1 MTIENTKTID
11 ATVFSTYRSQLS
23 AEGAAPNWEAA
34 DGGALELKFSNGK
47 ELSISTSR
55 ISSAILWQAAVHG
68 LKQKL
73 VDAAA
78 ISRNPDTGRSATA
91 DDKYNA
97 VREVYDRLLSGQ
109 WNKGR
114 GEGSGTKGGLL
125 FRALCQLYEG
135 KQTPE
140 AIRAFLDKKSPAEK
154 TALRNTAKIAAII
167 ATFRE
172 ESSSD
177 VDADELLAGLED

>member
-1 MTIENTKTID
+1 MTTETRTPAID
-11 ATVFSTYRSQLS
+11 ATTMD
-23 AEGAAPNWEAA
+23 N
-34 DGGALELKFSNGK
+34 ALMLKFSNGQ
-47 ELSISTSR
+47 ELFLNLGELNSDIIR
-55 ISSAILWQAAVHG
+55 QATLHG
-68 LKQKL
+68 FKQKL

-78 ISRNPDTGRSATA
+78 ISRNPDTGRSATI

-125 FRALCQLYEG
+125 FRALCQMYAD
-135 KQTPE
+135 KTPD
-140 AIRAFLDKKSPAEK
+140 AIKAFLDKKTPAEK

-167 ATFRE
+167 ATFKQ
-172 ESSSD
+172 D
-177 VDADELLAGLED
+177 DDGDIDADTLLDELND